1 MKQSKGF
8 FRALVAGLCL
18 SLCLPLAACGNSG
31 EGNDPGPKGGTLE
44 IVAPKGE
51 VVSYASNA
59 ARYLVAENPSVSDYF
74 MPELLDSAV
83 PVVIS
88 WNCDV
93 PGVTGYEVEYAT
105 ASDYSDAIKVTAE
118 KDATSVEVYN
128 LYKGSEYYLRVTAL
142 CGEQRTSRESTF
154 TTTDLGPRVMQID
167 GVYNVRDLGGYDT
180 PDGRIRQGLIYRG
193 GALSPSNDYST
204 VAIRES
210 GKTYISQTLGIKLEM
225 DLRSQGENLNVPEG
239 ESVIPGATM
248 KYFHVDG
255 YSSAF
260 NNATF
265 RQSYK
270 NVFSALAVREN
281 YPIYMHCTGGA
292 DRTGTVSFL
301 LNALLGVDESDLIHD
316 YEFTSFS
323 FYGVRDSKTGFYAD
337 YFIPFRNTLET
348 FEGETLAEKTA
359 SYLLSIGVTQDEIDS
374 IRSILIEK

>member
-1 MKQSKGF
+1 M
-8 FRALVAGLCL
+8 
-18 SLCLPLAACGNSG
+18 
-31 EGNDPGPKGGTLE
+31 
-44 IVAPKGE
+44 
-51 VVSYASNA
+51 
-59 ARYLVAENPSVSDYF
+59 
-74 MPELLDSAV
+74 
-83 PVVIS
+83 
-88 WNCDV
+88 
-93 PGVTGYEVEYAT
+93 
-105 ASDYSDAIKVTAE
+105 
-118 KDATSVEVYN
+118 
-128 LYKGSEYYLRVTAL
+128 
-142 CGEQRTSRESTF
+142 
-154 TTTDLGPRVMQID
+154 
-167 GVYNVRDLGGYDT
+167 
-180 PDGRIRQGLIYRG
+180 
-193 GALSPSNDYST
+193 
-204 VAIRES
+204 
-210 GKTYISQTLGIKLEM
+210 
-225 DLRSQGENLNVPEG
+225 
-239 ESVIPGATM
+239 
-248 KYFHVDG
+248 DG